1 MAEFNAP
8 LGPRA
13 RQVVKLLLEGCA
25 NKEIATKLRMSPSTV
40 KAHLKRLFV
49 RFGISQGA
57 KRVRLVTLLY
67 RSGPR

>member
-1 MAEFNAP
+1 MESYRP

-13 RQVVKLLLEGCA
+13 CQVVKLLLEGYA
-25 NKEIATKLRMSPSTV
+25 NKEIATKLKMSPSTV

-57 KRVRLVTLLY
+57 KRVRLVTRLY
-67 RSGPR
+67 RSSSK